1 MISKSKVIARY
12 AETDQMGVIHHS
24 VYPIWFE
31 LARTDLAKQAGLAY
45 SEMEKR
51 GVMTP
56 LVELHCK
63 YRKPAHYED
72 ELIVTSTVS
81 KLSGVKIEFSYE
93 VFHVNEDKPIC
104 TGTTVHALVS
114 TKDFHILNVKKEF
127 PEIYTI
133 LEKMMENESNL

>member
-1 MISKSKVIARY
+1 MLSKSKVIVRY
-12 AETDQMGVIHHS
+12 AETDQMGIAHHS

-45 SEMEKR
+45 SKMEKM

-56 LVELHCK
+56 LVELNCK
-63 YRKPAHYED
+63 YKKPAHYED

-81 KLSGVKIEFSYE
+81 KLSGVKIEFYYE
-93 VFHVNEDKPIC
+93 VFHEGEDKPIC

-114 TKDFHILNVKKEF
+114 SKDFHIVNVKKVF
-127 PEIYTI
+127 SEIYSVM
-133 LEKMMENESNL
+133 EKMLQSND

>member
-1 MISKSKVIARY
+1 MISKSKIIVRY
-12 AETDQMGVIHHS
+12 AETDQMGIVHHS

-31 LARTDLAKQAGLAY
+31 LARTDLAKQAGFPY
-45 SEMEKR
+45 SQMEKE

-72 ELIVTSTVS
+72 ELIVTATIS
-81 KLSGVKIEFSYE
+81 KLSTVKVEFYYE
-93 VFHVNEDKPIC
+93 VFHPEDDKPIC

-114 TKDFHILNVKKEF
+114 SKDFHIVNVKKDF
-127 PEIYTI
+127 PNIYSA
-133 LEKMMENESNL
+133 MENMMDKKD